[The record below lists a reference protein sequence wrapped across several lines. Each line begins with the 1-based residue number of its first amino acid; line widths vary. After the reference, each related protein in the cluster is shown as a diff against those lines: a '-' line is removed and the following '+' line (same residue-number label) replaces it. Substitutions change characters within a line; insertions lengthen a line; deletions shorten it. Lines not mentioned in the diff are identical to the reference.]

1 MHSERYSKIEEVEL
15 IKLAKDGK
23 QFAYSEI
30 MRRFESK
37 VAGTVF
43 GMLGKTQEAEDV
55 CQNVFI
61 RFFKSINQFRGDSSI
76 GTYITRIAINLSLNE
91 IKNRSKRSFFDLES
105 IFKKNNNDFIE
116 KSKIHSLE
124 GKEVVQAALSKL
136 EPKFRSVIV
145 LRIIDGYSTT
155 ETAKILNAPV
165 GTVLSRLS
173 RAQEKLKK
181 IIAPLMEK

>member
-1 MHSERYSKIEEVEL
+1 MHSKTYSKIEEYEL
-15 IKLAKDGK
+15 LELAKAGK

-30 MRRFESK
+30 MRRFENK

-61 RFFKSINQFRGDSSI
+61 RFFKSMEQFRGDSAM

-91 IKNRSKRSFFDLES
+91 IKKNSKHSFFDLES
-105 IFKKNNNDFIE
+105 IFKKNKSDFIE
-116 KSKIHSLE
+116 QSKIHSLE
-124 GKEVVQAALSKL
+124 GKEIVQAALNKL

-145 LRIIDGYSTT
+145 LRIIDGYSTK
-155 ETAKILNAPV
+155 ETSEILNTPV

-173 RAQEKLKK
+173 RAQEKLKT
-181 IIAPLMEK
+181 ILTPLMEE